1 MTKLYNIKNLTRHN
15 LREWMNKK
23 VKTKTQVQAFR
34 ADQIFYWLYQRRVG
48 SFAEMHN
55 LSKGIRKLLEE
66 NFWISSLKKIR
77 KTTFAG
83 RLYQVPFVAGRRK
96 KYRICFHAA
105 HQS

>member
-23 VKTKTQVQAFR
+23 AKTKTKVQAFR

-66 NFWISSLKKIR
+66 NFLISSLKK
-77 KTTFAG
+77 
-83 RLYQVPFVAGRRK
+83 
-96 KYRICFHAA
+96 
-105 HQS
+105 

>member
-23 VKTKTQVQAFR
+23 AKTKTQVQAFR

-55 LSKGIRKLLEE
+55 L
-66 NFWISSLKKIR
+66 
-77 KTTFAG
+77 
-83 RLYQVPFVAGRRK
+83 
-96 KYRICFHAA
+96 
-105 HQS
+105 